1 MVEKY
6 TIEQRTKSTQFPF
19 YKYVA
24 KRYISDHGEPYILVE
39 ECMAKK
45 KKKKKRN
52 GNQ

>member
-1 MVEKY
+1 MIMVEKY

-24 KRYISDHGEPYILVE
+24 KRYISDHGEPYILK
-39 ECMAKK
+39 KK